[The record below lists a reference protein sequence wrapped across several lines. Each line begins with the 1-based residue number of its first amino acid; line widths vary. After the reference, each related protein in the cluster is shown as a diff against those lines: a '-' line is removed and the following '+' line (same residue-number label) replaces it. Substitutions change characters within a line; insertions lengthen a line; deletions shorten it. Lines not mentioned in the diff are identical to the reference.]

1 MTVCP
6 GLDHNA
12 LQLWFAMSEIFKELG
27 GGLWWGW
34 WGFCHKT
41 CCTSGPRGDGLSLL
55 SCLTVATLAGSD
67 LERLGVEK
75 VGEEEASCA
84 C

>member
-1 MTVCP
+1 MCP

-12 LQLWFAMSEIFKELG
+12 VQLWFAMSEIFKKVEG
-27 GGLWWGW
+27 EVCWGW
-34 WGFCHKT
+34 RGFCHKT
-41 CCTSGPRGDGLSLL
+41 YCTSGPRSGGLSLLL

-67 LERLGVEK
+67 LERLGVEN
-75 VGEEEASCA
+75 VGEQEASCA

>member
-1 MTVCP
+1 MCP

-12 LQLWFAMSEIFKELG
+12 LQLWFAMSEIFKKVEG
-27 GGLWWGW
+27 EVCWGW
-34 WGFCHKT
+34 RGFCHKT
-41 CCTSGPRGDGLSLL
+41 YCTSGPRSGGLSLLL